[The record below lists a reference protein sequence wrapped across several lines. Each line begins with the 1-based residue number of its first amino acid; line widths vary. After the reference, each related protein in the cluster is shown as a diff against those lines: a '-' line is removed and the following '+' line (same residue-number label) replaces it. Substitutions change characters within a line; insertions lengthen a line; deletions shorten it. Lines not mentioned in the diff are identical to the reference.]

1 MGSIP
6 SYSSDPGQAL
16 NQQATMMGGLKEG
29 RRGNTLTLCFL
40 PFHHA
45 EQRESI
51 WSVLP
56 TSMISPLT
64 LSPTSRLQLW

>member
-6 SYSSDPGQAL
+6 YCSSDPVQAL

-29 RRGNTLTLCFL
+29 RRRGNTLTLCFL

-45 EQRESI
+45 EQRE
-51 WSVLP
+51 
-56 TSMISPLT
+56 
-64 LSPTSRLQLW
+64 RE